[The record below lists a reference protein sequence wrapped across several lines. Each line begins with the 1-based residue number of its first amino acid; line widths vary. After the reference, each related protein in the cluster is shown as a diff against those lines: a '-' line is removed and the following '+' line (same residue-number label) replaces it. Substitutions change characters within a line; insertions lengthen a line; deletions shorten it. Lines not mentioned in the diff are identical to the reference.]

1 MSEEIKSFGVLD
13 KFRNDVA
20 AQLATITGASAEA
33 ILPAVEECKKKELG
47 DFSVNAARLMRL
59 VPGAPKG
66 KPVDFAA
73 QWVAAFKPSA
83 LLEAA
88 TTAGPYMNFSCSTTE
103 LAKAVCASVTKF
115 GEKYGTSNEGAGK
128 KVIVEY
134 SSPNIA
140 KPFHAGHLRSTILG
154 NFLVTTHKAGG
165 FDVIGINWLGD
176 WGVQFGKLAVGFEKW
191 GNEEALQKEALRHLY
206 EVYVKVNAACNEDK
220 VLDKEAHEFFRKMED
235 GEEASLKVW
244 NRFRDLSISDLNKT
258 YKRLNIAFDVIS
270 GESHMNHEIEDE
282 ALATLKEK
290 GLLREDQGATIVPLK
305 EVSKLPNA
313 ILRKSDDTTLYL
325 TRDIAAAIERYREF
339 HFEKMFYVVSAQQS
353 LHFEQLFKTLELMG
367 HDWAKKCVHVPFG
380 MVKGMSTRKGTAVF
394 LDDILNEA
402 RSTMLE
408 VMSKNTGKID
418 ELDEDPEKVADV
430 VGVSAVVVQDFNARR
445 IKDYDFQWARMTSF
459 EGHTGPYLQYAH
471 ARLCSVERKCGFPL
485 NPAAD
490 VTLLKE
496 KEAHILLMEIARFP
510 EVIRQAR
517 EALEPI
523 TLVSYL
529 YDLAHAIS
537 VAHSALWVKGREQ
550 DLADA
555 RLMLYHVARVTLGNG
570 LRIIG
575 LTPLERM

>member
-1 MSEEIKSFGVLD
+1 MSEEIKSYGVLE
-13 KFRNDVA
+13 KFKKDVA

-59 VPGAPKG
+59 VPGSPKG

-73 QWVAAFKPSA
+73 KWVSEFKPTA
-83 LLEAA
+83 LVESA
-88 TTAGPYMNFSCSTTE
+88 TTAGPYMNFSSKTTE
-103 LAKAVCASVTKF
+103 LAKAVCESVMKF
-115 GEKYGTSNEGAGK
+115 NDKYGTSDEGKGK
-128 KVIVEY
+128 KIIVEY

-154 NFLVTTHKAGG
+154 NFLVNTHKAGG
-165 FDVIGINWLGD
+165 YDVIGINWLGD

-191 GNEEALQKEALRHLY
+191 GNEEALKKEALRHLY
-206 EVYVKVNAACNEDK
+206 EVYVKVNAACAEDK
-220 VLDKEAHEFFRKMED
+220 ALDKEAHEFFRKMED
-235 GEEASLKVW
+235 GDEGSLKVW
-244 NRFRDLSISDLNKT
+244 NKFRDLSITDLNKT

-270 GESHMNHEIEDE
+270 GESHMNQAIADE

-367 HDWAKKCVHVPFG
+367 HAWAKNCVHVPFG

-408 VMSKNTGKID
+408 VMSKNKGKID

-445 IKDYDFQWARMTSF
+445 IKDYDFEWARMTSF

-490 VTLLKE
+490 VSLLTE
-496 KEAHILLMEIARFP
+496 KEAHILLLEIARFP

-523 TLVSYL
+523 TLVTYL

-550 DLADA
+550 ALADA
-555 RLMLYHVARVTLGNG
+555 RLMLYHVARITLGNG

>member
-1 MSEEIKSFGVLD
+1 MSEEIKSYGILE
-13 KFRNDVA
+13 KFKKDVA
-20 AQLATITGASAEA
+20 AQLATITGASPES

-59 VPGAPKG
+59 VPGSPKG
-66 KPVDFAA
+66 KPIDFAA
-73 QWVAAFKPSA
+73 QWVSSFQPTPLVS
-83 LLEAA
+83 AA
-88 TTAGPYMNFSCSTTE
+88 TTAGPYMNFSCDTAA
-103 LAKAVCASVTKF
+103 LAAAVCRSVAKF
-115 GEKYGTSNEGAGK
+115 GEKYGCSDEGAGK
-128 KVIVEY
+128 KIIVEY

-154 NFLVTTHKAGG
+154 NFLVKTHKAGG

-220 VLDKEAHEFFRKMED
+220 VLDKAAHEFFRKMED
-235 GEEASLKVW
+235 GDAESLKVW

-258 YKRLNIAFDVIS
+258 FKRLNIEFDVIS
-270 GESHMNHEIEDE
+270 GESHMNQEIADE

-305 EVSKLPNA
+305 DVSKLPNA

-367 HDWAKKCVHVPFG
+367 HDWAKRCVHVPFG

-402 RSTMLE
+402 RSTMLD
-408 VMSKNTGKID
+408 VMSKNKGKID

-445 IKDYDFQWARMTSF
+445 IKDYDFEWGRMTSF

-485 NPAAD
+485 NPDAD

-496 KEAHILLMEIARFP
+496 KEAHILLLEIARFP

-550 DLADA
+550 ALADA